1 MQTDLYK
8 TRLFQWDHSLKVTP
22 ANGDHPPF
30 TCSTKP
36 EDYGRFIGHVE
47 PRHSSAICQRTRNL
61 TNSWRLQQDSSRN
74 SKRLELSND
83 KGNPVIARLRE
94 ELVKSTEREDLE
106 SLAQKVS
113 EEHKHELREAR
124 LVEVASCVGFILSCS
139 CY

>member
-1 MQTDLYK
+1 M
-8 TRLFQWDHSLKVTP
+8 
-22 ANGDHPPF
+22 
-30 TCSTKP
+30 
-36 EDYGRFIGHVE
+36 
-47 PRHSSAICQRTRNL
+47 ICQRTRNL

-124 LVEVASCVGFILSCS
+124 LVGVGK
-139 CY
+139 